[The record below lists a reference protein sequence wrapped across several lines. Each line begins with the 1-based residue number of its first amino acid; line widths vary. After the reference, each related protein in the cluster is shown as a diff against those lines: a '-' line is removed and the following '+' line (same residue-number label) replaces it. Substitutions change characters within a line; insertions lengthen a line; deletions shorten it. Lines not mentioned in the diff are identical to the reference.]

1 MRGAT
6 FTVGVGFFTRSGA
19 RAEPE
24 NVLSTI
30 AATRNQPSSPTKS
43 GVKVFMVDT
52 VRPSS
57 AFRNVPRETNGH
69 SSSFERTV
77 RGSCEVARMDRWV
90 LHEAFLRTAEAGSLS
105 RAAKDL
111 KLTQPAISKRLERL
125 EKELGVRLLDRGS
138 RGVRLTDAGAQY
150 LEVVRRVRSELEEA
164 ETALVS
170 SRRSVTGTLRL
181 SFPVALGETWLTKLS
196 LRFHEQHPSTQLELT
211 MSDRIVDLV
220 EDAVDVAVRVGTI
233 TNQSVS
239 ARPLG
244 RYRFS
249 LVATPRYLAEH
260 GTPKTFE
267 ALTRHRF
274 FSYFGDLET
283 FTLPS
288 GKTRSFAPKNGVQLT
303 NTRAI
308 LTAVLEHAGIARIA
322 TWGVAEHI
330 ERGDLVQV
338 LPELEAESSVVHAV
352 YLPSRYVPERVRQY
366 VAFLAEELP
375 RLPGWVLPRP

>member
-1 MRGAT
+1 MEDR
-6 FTVGVGFFTRSGA
+6 
-19 RAEPE
+19 
-24 NVLSTI
+24 
-30 AATRNQPSSPTKS
+30 
-43 GVKVFMVDT
+43 
-52 VRPSS
+52 VRPSTGV
-57 AFRNVPRETNGH
+57 RNVAHETTGH
-69 SSSFERTV
+69 SSSFERTE
-77 RGSCEVARMDRWV
+77 RPSCEVARMDRWA
-90 LHEAFLRTAEAGSLS
+90 LHEALLRTADTGSLS

-111 KLTQPAISKRLERL
+111 KLTQPAISKRVERL

-164 ETALVS
+164 ETALVG
-170 SRRSVTGTLRL
+170 SRRGVTGTLRL
-181 SFPVALGETWLTKLS
+181 SFPVALGETWLTRLS

-244 RYRFS
+244 SYRFS
-249 LVATPRYLAEH
+249 LVATPRYLAAH

-274 FSYFGDLET
+274 FSYSTSPTT
-283 FTLPS
+283 FSLPS
-288 GKTRSFAPKNGVQLT
+288 GKTRTLAPENGVQLT

-308 LTAVLEHAGIARIA
+308 LTAALEHAGIARIA
-322 TWGVAEHI
+322 TWGVAEFI
-330 ERGDLVQV
+330 ERGELVQV
-338 LPELEAESSVVHAV
+338 LPELEAGNSVVHAV

-375 RLPGWVLPRP
+375 RLPGWVLPRR